1 MTRGWHDLTG
11 KTAIVIGAG
20 RGLGREAALALARA
34 GADVACCGRSA
45 DDLAKTAHDVVALGR
60 RGFDIVV
67 DVTDED
73 RLNSAIDEA
82 VGRLGRL
89 DTLVSA
95 AGVMHAAWALKTTST
110 DWDRVL
116 RVNVG
121 GAFAASRAAARHMLA
136 HGGRIVLFGTSFVG
150 GALPM
155 TVAYSVAK
163 AGLHQLVTSLAVEW
177 ARYGITVNAI
187 APGYFD
193 TDMPRAVL
201 GDPGLRAQVI
211 GRIPLRRVGDPSEI
225 GPLVNYLASD
235 ASAFMTGAILRIDGG
250 QALNVS

>member
-1 MTRGWHDLTG
+1 MTRMWHDLTG

-20 RGLGREAALALARA
+20 RGLGRESALALARA

-45 DDLAKTAHDVVALGR
+45 GDLRKTVDDISALGR
-60 RGFDIVV
+60 RAVDIVV
-67 DVTDED
+67 DITDEE
-73 RLNSAIDEA
+73 RLNAA
-82 VGRLGRL
+82 VDDAVRQLGRL

-95 AGVMHAAWALKTTST
+95 AGVMHAAWALKTTSA

-121 GAFAASRAAARHMLA
+121 GAFAAARAGARHMQVN
-136 HGGRIVLFGTSFVG
+136 GGRIVLFGTTFVG
-150 GALPM
+150 RVLPM

-163 AGLHQLVTSLAVEW
+163 AGLHQLVMSLAFEW
-177 ARYGITVNAI
+177 ARYAITVNAI
-187 APGYFD
+187 APGYFE

-201 GDPGLRAQVI
+201 GDPALRAQVI
-211 GRIPLRRVGDPSEI
+211 GRIPLRRVGHPSEI
-225 GPLVNYLASD
+225 GPLINYLASD
-235 ASAFMTGAILRIDGG
+235 ASAFMTGTVLRIDGG